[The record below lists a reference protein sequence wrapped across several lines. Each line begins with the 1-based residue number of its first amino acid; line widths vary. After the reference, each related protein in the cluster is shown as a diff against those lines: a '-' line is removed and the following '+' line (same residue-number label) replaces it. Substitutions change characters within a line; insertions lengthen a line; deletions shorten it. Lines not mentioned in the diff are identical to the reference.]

1 MTEPSDQDGN
11 REDTD
16 PDRDEANPRQSLS
29 LKVGLDVLGCFT
41 AAQPELGS
49 AEIGAILGVGGARVH
64 RRISTLRDLGY
75 LEARPTRRDRITVKV
90 VNLGLATLSSIGL
103 PQDAQPFLE
112 ELAQRTSYTAS
123 IAILDGEEIVMERTI
138 LAIGAGKTMLGRVLA
153 PGRRLPAYCTAPGK
167 VLLAHLPHYV
177 REERLG
183 ELVLPSRTS
192 NTITHDGEL
201 REELARVGERGIGR
215 DDQECHPGLISLAAP
230 VRDEWGET
238 AAAVSLSASAQNVSL
253 ETLVGTA
260 QGALLATAWE
270 LSARLG
276 YRASPSGSP

>member
-16 PDRDEANPRQSLS
+16 PDRVEANPRQSLA

-49 AEIGAILGVGGARVH
+49 AEIGAILGVGRARVH

-123 IAILDGEEIVMERTI
+123 IAILDGEEIIMERTL
-138 LAIGAGKTMLGRVLA
+138 LATGTGKTMLGRLLA

-183 ELVLPSRTS
+183 ELVLTARTS
-192 NTITHDGEL
+192 NTITHDSEL
-201 REELARVGERGIGR
+201 REELARVGERGVGR
-215 DDQECHPGLISLAAP
+215 DDQEYHPGLISLAAP

-276 YRASPSGSP
+276 YRASASGSP

>member
-16 PDRDEANPRQSLS
+16 PDRDEPNPRQSLS

-49 AEIGAILGVGGARVH
+49 AEIGAILGVGRARVH
-64 RRISTLRDLGY
+64 RRIATLRALGY
-75 LEARPTRRDRITVKV
+75 LEATPTRRDRITVKV
-90 VNLGLATLSSIGL
+90 VDLGLATLSSIGL

-123 IAILDGEEIVMERTI
+123 IAILDGEEIVMQRTI
-138 LAIGAGKTMLGRVLA
+138 LATGAGKTMLGRLLA
-153 PGRRLPAYCTAPGK
+153 QGRRLPAYCTAPGK

-177 REERLG
+177 RDERLG
-183 ELVLPSRTS
+183 DLVLPPRTS

-215 DDQECHPGLISLAAP
+215 DDQECHQGLISLAAP

-238 AAAVSLSASAQNVSL
+238 VAAVSLSASAQNASL

-260 QGALLATAWE
+260 QDALLTITRE

-276 YRASPSGSP
+276 NRTSASD